1 MGIRRTAEFDRNLKV
16 TRDLFI
22 DHYPLIIF
30 IFSSFNFHFLVAV
43 PIILLAVV

>member
-16 TRDLFI
+16 ARDLFI
-22 DHYPLIIF
+22 DHYPLI
-30 IFSSFNFHFLVAV
+30 NFHFLVAV